1 MVMGAISWPLG
12 AVEMD
17 LRVHCRGAG
26 EPVYLVGGGPAFTS
40 RNLEPLPQMLSA
52 GYRVCRWDMRGVG
65 DNAGVPFATGQ
76 DQLEAW
82 LADMARLLPRQ
93 PVILWGQSWGALQV
107 LLFARR
113 HPTRVKGLVLSNP
126 VDPEL
131 VSLEHIE
138 NKRHV
143 HAIPQADPALQDMDT
158 IDERRLA
165 MRRKLASYF
174 VNGEMGW
181 HHAQGFDLGDSD
193 SRLNIRVWEAYRARP
208 LSRTDMT
215 RLAPLIAGIIY
226 CRGDVLMPENREEYR
241 HLVPQTRH
249 VTLDDCGHFPWL
261 EVPQAYGTVL
271 RSLVRSA
278 STDNDPAP
286 P

>member
-1 MVMGAISWPLG
+1 MVDTNMPILRQDRMLSRVMFMLSPSSASGLGNSQTTGNTQTTGSPPPRGPGTPSLMYPPPALQPPATARPANLRHRRRLGALLAMVMGAISWPLG
-12 AVEMD
+12 AVEME

-165 MRRKLASYF
+165 
-174 VNGEMGW
+174 
-181 HHAQGFDLGDSD
+181 
-193 SRLNIRVWEAYRARP
+193 
-208 LSRTDMT
+208 
-215 RLAPLIAGIIY
+215 
-226 CRGDVLMPENREEYR
+226 
-241 HLVPQTRH
+241 
-249 VTLDDCGHFPWL
+249 
-261 EVPQAYGTVL
+261 
-271 RSLVRSA
+271 
-278 STDNDPAP
+278 
-286 P
+286 